1 MYRRCFFSREVCA
14 IGRDIREIFWLLPAK
29 IWHQRQE
36 EDRTAEEEAE
46 RSLAKLVARALLL
59 DPFCRGLLKILG
71 KRTLM

>member
-59 DPFCRGLLKILG
+59 DPFCIFLVAEAS
-71 KRTLM
+71 